1 MLFSI
6 WDLEIVLLLKPSWL
20 RLRAATAAA
29 AIWRPSLSLILL
41 RSKCYG
47 ILAPISGNLTSY
59 AQWWSLKARITYS
72 LSQLETDPCRIQL
85 HCYLMTPVKQFLSTC
100 ASLQHI
106 SSLSHSD
113 SDARN
118 HSKQNF
124 WIICFYV
131 EANALDQ
138 NYFKDLLCSLTY
150 SSLTC
155 LQSC

>member
-59 AQWWSLKARITYS
+59 AQWWSLKARITVYLNWKQIHVTFS
-72 LSQLETDPCRIQL
+72 FIATWWLQLNSFFQL
-85 HCYLMTPVKQFLSTC
+85 
-100 ASLQHI
+100 A
-106 SSLSHSD
+106 
-113 SDARN
+113 
-118 HSKQNF
+118 
-124 WIICFYV
+124 
-131 EANALDQ
+131 
-138 NYFKDLLCSLTY
+138 LLCNTYPHCLTVTRMLEIIVNRTFELSAFMLKLMRWIRTILRIY
-150 SSLTC
+150 FVL
-155 LQSC
+155 